1 MVGQIELRDGTVIEI
16 RPIRPEDRAVLE
28 DGLERMGPESRYRRF
43 FAPIS
48 RLSESQLEYLTEV
61 DHHDHEALVAF
72 ERDTGEGVDV
82 ARFVRIDGDRDV
94 AEPAVVVIDD
104 WQGRGVGAGLLSA
117 LAERAR
123 EEGIRTFLAPVLA
136 DNAAAIASLS
146 GLGETNLI
154 VRGSEVELLIA
165 LEEERGAAVTLQ
177 RVLRHAAD
185 QTIHPSVSFWHRLI
199 SR

>member
-1 MVGQIELRDGTVIEI
+1 MVGQIELRDGTQIEI

-28 DGLERMGPESRYRRF
+28 DGLKRMGPESRYRRF
-43 FAPIS
+43 FAPVS

-72 ERDTGEGVDV
+72 ERDTREGVGV
-82 ARFVRIDGDRDV
+82 ARFVRIEHEGDV

-104 WQGRGVGAGLLSA
+104 WQGRGVGAGLLGA

-123 EEGIRTFLAPVLA
+123 EEGIRSFLAPVLA

-146 GLGETNLI
+146 GLGETSLTA
-154 VRGSEVELLIA
+154 RGSEVELLIA

-177 RVLRHAAD
+177 RLLRHAAD
-185 QTIHPSVSFWHRLI
+185 QTIHPSVAFWHRLI